1 VRGCAEATHDR
12 PKTWI
17 NDEIVRLYAA
27 LHRLGFAHSVET
39 WRDGEL
45 VGGLY
50 GVALGAAFF
59 GESMYS
65 RVTDASKVAL
75 TQLVA
80 RLRLGGFRLL
90 DTQFV
95 TEHLQQ
101 FGAVE
106 ISRAQY
112 HRRLAAALPIKAYL
126 PREPL
131 AGAAVVSALA
141 VEHADVVDRILQRRE
156 RRARREHPAAEHL
169 LRYHGVALALA
180 HFVDLQEGGAL
191 RLLLG
196 RVLDAG
202 AHGDDERAEAHGFA
216 DRRIEF
222 RDPRRGLVE
231 PLQHGDRLGPRRS
244 RRDKQSR
251 QQP

>member
-1 VRGCAEATHDR
+1 MIALTPELLLRAYAAGIFPMAETAEDPDVFWVDPEQRGILPLDGFHLPRRLARTLRQDVFDVRCNAAFEAVVRGCAEPTPER

-17 NDEIVRLYAA
+17 NEEIVRLYAA

-39 WRDGEL
+39 WRGGEL

-101 FGAVE
+101 FGAIE

-112 HRRLAAALPIKAYL
+112 HRRLTAAIQLKAYL

-131 AGAAVVSALA
+131 AGAAVVSL
-141 VEHADVVDRILQRRE
+141 LQSST
-156 RRARREHPAAEHL
+156 PT
-169 LRYHGVALALA
+169 
-180 HFVDLQEGGAL
+180 
-191 RLLLG
+191 
-196 RVLDAG
+196 
-202 AHGDDERAEAHGFA
+202 
-216 DRRIEF
+216 
-222 RDPRRGLVE
+222 
-231 PLQHGDRLGPRRS
+231 S
-244 RRDKQSR
+244 
-251 QQP
+251 

>member
-1 VRGCAEATHDR
+1 MIALTPELLLRAYAAGIFPMAETADDPDVFWVDPEQRGILPLDGFHLPRRLARTLRQDIFDVRCDAAFEAVVRGCAEPTRDR

-17 NDEIVRLYAA
+17 NEEIVRLYAA
-27 LHRLGFAHSVET
+27 LHRLGFAHSVEA
-39 WRDGEL
+39 WRGGEL

-75 TQLVA
+75 AQLVA

-95 TEHLQQ
+95 TDHLQQ
-101 FGAVE
+101 FGAIE

-112 HRRLAAALPIKAYL
+112 HRRLTAAIQLKAYL

-131 AGAAVVSALA
+131 AGAAVVS
-141 VEHADVVDRILQRRE
+141 VLQSST
-156 RRARREHPAAEHL
+156 P
-169 LRYHGVALALA
+169 
-180 HFVDLQEGGAL
+180 
-191 RLLLG
+191 
-196 RVLDAG
+196 
-202 AHGDDERAEAHGFA
+202 
-216 DRRIEF
+216 I
-222 RDPRRGLVE
+222 
-231 PLQHGDRLGPRRS
+231 S
-244 RRDKQSR
+244 
-251 QQP
+251 

>member
-1 VRGCAEATHDR
+1 MIALTPELLLRAYAAGIFPMAEGADDPDVFWVDPERRGILPLDGFHLPRRLARTLRHDVFDVRCDAAFEAVVRGCAEPTADR

-17 NDEIVRLYAA
+17 NDEIVRLYVA

-39 WRDGEL
+39 WRDGAL

-50 GVALGAAFF
+50 GVVLGAAFF

-75 TQLVA
+75 AHLVA

-95 TEHLQQ
+95 TEHLEQ
-101 FGAVE
+101 FGATE

-112 HRRLAAALPIKAYL
+112 HRRLAAALQITAHL

-131 AGAAVVSALA
+131 AGGAVVS
-141 VEHADVVDRILQRRE
+141 VLQSST
-156 RRARREHPAAEHL
+156 PT
-169 LRYHGVALALA
+169 
-180 HFVDLQEGGAL
+180 
-191 RLLLG
+191 
-196 RVLDAG
+196 
-202 AHGDDERAEAHGFA
+202 
-216 DRRIEF
+216 
-222 RDPRRGLVE
+222 
-231 PLQHGDRLGPRRS
+231 S
-244 RRDKQSR
+244 
-251 QQP
+251 

>member
-1 VRGCAEATHDR
+1 MIALTPELLLRAYAAGIFPMAEAADDPEVFWVDPEQRGILPLDGFHLPRRLARTLRREVFDVRCDEAFEAVVRGCAGPAPDR

-17 NDEIVRLYAA
+17 NEEIVRLYAA

-65 RVTDASKVAL
+65 RATDASKVAL
-75 TQLVA
+75 AQLVA

-90 DTQFV
+90 DAQFV

-112 HRRLAAALPIKAYL
+112 HRRLTAALQATAYL

-131 AGAAVVSALA
+131 AGAAVVS
-141 VEHADVVDRILQRRE
+141 VLQSST
-156 RRARREHPAAEHL
+156 PT
-169 LRYHGVALALA
+169 
-180 HFVDLQEGGAL
+180 
-191 RLLLG
+191 
-196 RVLDAG
+196 
-202 AHGDDERAEAHGFA
+202 
-216 DRRIEF
+216 
-222 RDPRRGLVE
+222 
-231 PLQHGDRLGPRRS
+231 S
-244 RRDKQSR
+244 
-251 QQP
+251 